1 MHYIIFS
8 MGINV
13 MNTHY
18 DYIVIGGGSAGCVM
32 ASRLSEDSNVSVCLI
47 EAGRKDD
54 TALVQAPTGV
64 AITVPYGVNS
74 WHYHTVAQP
83 NLNNRRS
90 FVPRGKILGGS
101 SSVNAMVYI
110 RGNAWDFDHWA
121 EQGNAGWDY
130 QSLLPYFIK
139 AENNHT
145 FTNSALHGNN
155 GPLHVN
161 ELLQPSPVN
170 QAFLNA
176 CVNNGTPKNADING
190 ESQEGCRFSQV
201 TQHNGERCSAAKA
214 YITPILNRPNLT
226 VLTHAQVNR
235 LVIRDDKVDCVELT
249 YNKAPTVLHANK
261 EVVLSSGA
269 INSPQLLMLSG
280 IGAKEELKAHNI
292 EVKVDLP
299 GVGKNLQDHL
309 TIVPIYRSKQSKGT
323 FGVSLKGGLSIL
335 SGVYQWIKNRN
346 GVLTSNFAESHAF
359 ITLAES
365 SPAPDVQLEFIIGI
379 VDDHN
384 RKLHLGHGYSVHSSL
399 MRPKSR
405 GHISLA
411 NNNPTTPPLID
422 PNYLDHPDDLA
433 MLLAGLKK
441 TLTIL
446 EDSAFD
452 DIKGDMIYPLDINN
466 DQQLIEYIRET
477 ADTEYH
483 PVGTCKM
490 GIDSDEM
497 AVVDH
502 QLRVRGITNLRVVDA
517 SIMPTIITG
526 NTNASVI
533 AIAEKAADLI
543 KKSQM
548 KQ

>member
-1 MHYIIFS
+1 
-8 MGINV
+8 

-18 DYIVIGGGSAGCVM
+18 DYIVIGGGSAGCVI

-64 AITVPYGVNS
+64 AITVPYGINS
-74 WHYHTVAQP
+74 WHYHTVPQP
-83 NLNNRRS
+83 ALNNRCS

-110 RGNAWDFDHWA
+110 RGNSWDFDHWA
-121 EQGNAGWDY
+121 EQGNTGWDY

-145 FTNSALHGNN
+145 FTDSPLHGTN

-161 ELLQPSPVN
+161 ELLQPSPIN
-170 QAFLNA
+170 QRFLKA
-176 CVNNGTPKNADING
+176 CANNGTPLNSDING
-190 ESQEGCRFSQV
+190 ETQEGCRFSQV

-214 YITPILNRPNLT
+214 YITPILERPNLT

-235 LVIRDDKVDCVELT
+235 LVINDDRVDGVELT
-249 YNKAPTVLHANK
+249 YKKRLITLQANK
-261 EVVLSSGA
+261 EVIVSAGA

-280 IGAKEELKAHNI
+280 VGAKEELISHNI
-292 EVKVDLP
+292 DVKVDLP

-309 TIVPIYRSKQSKGT
+309 TIVPIYRAKQSKGT
-323 FGVSLKGGLSIL
+323 FGVSIKGGLSIL
-335 SGVYQWIKNRN
+335 SGVYQWIKNRH

-359 ITLAES
+359 ITLSES

-411 NNNPTTPPLID
+411 SSDPTIAPLID

-452 DIKGDMIYPLDINN
+452 DIKGKMIYPLDVNN
-466 DQQLIEYIRET
+466 DEQLIQYIRET

-497 AVVDH
+497 AVVDN
-502 QLRVRGITNLRVVDA
+502 QLRVRGLTNLRVVDA

-526 NTNASVI
+526 NTNAPVI

-543 KKSQM
+543 KNQSN
-548 KQ
+548 